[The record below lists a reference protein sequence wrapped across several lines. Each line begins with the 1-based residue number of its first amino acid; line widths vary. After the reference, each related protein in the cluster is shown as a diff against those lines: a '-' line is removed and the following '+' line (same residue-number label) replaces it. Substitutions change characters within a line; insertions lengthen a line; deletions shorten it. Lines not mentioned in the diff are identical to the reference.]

1 MNVRKVVAHLFIS
14 LDGVIES
21 PQWTMPYWNPD
32 LDAELQSQLAL
43 QDAVL
48 LGRVSYEEWAGYWP
62 TSNDEPF
69 ATFIN
74 NTPKYVV
81 STTLD
86 KVEWKN
92 STLLKGDL
100 AENIRRLKE
109 QPGKNIAVNASPTLV
124 RSLLERDL
132 LDELRLSMFP
142 VIVGKGTRL
151 FQESDVPK
159 ALKLV
164 ETKTSKSGVVILAY
178 QPDRKT

>member
-1 MNVRKVVAHLFIS
+1 MRKVVAHLFIS

-21 PQWTMPYWNPD
+21 PAWTMPYFD
-32 LDAELQSQLAL
+32 EDMEAELSSQLAL

-48 LGRVSYEEWAGYWP
+48 LGRVSYQEWAGYWP

-69 ATFIN
+69 ATYIN

-81 STTLD
+81 SNTLE

-100 AENIRRLKE
+100 AENVIRLKK

-124 RSLLERDL
+124 RFLLQLGL
-132 LDELRLSMFP
+132 LDELRLSLFP
-142 VIVGKGTRL
+142 VVVGKGKRL
-151 FQESDVPK
+151 FQDGDDQKP
-159 ALKLV
+159 LMLV

-178 QPDRKT
+178 QPRQKA

>member
-1 MNVRKVVAHLFIS
+1 MRKLVAHLFIS
-14 LDGVIES
+14 LDGVVES
-21 PQWTMPYWNPD
+21 PAWTMPYFD
-32 LDAELQSQLAL
+32 ADMEAELASQLAL

-69 ATFIN
+69 ATYIN

-81 STTLD
+81 SNTLD

-100 AENIRRLKE
+100 VENVTRLKQ

-124 RSLLERDL
+124 RSLLAHDL
-132 LDELRLSMFP
+132 LDELRLTLHP
-142 VIVGKGTRL
+142 VVVGKGKRL
-151 FQESDVPK
+151 FQDGDEQKS
-159 ALKLV
+159 LTLV
-164 ETKTSKSGVVILAY
+164 ESKTTKSGVAILAY
-178 QPDRKT
+178 QPVKS

>member
-1 MNVRKVVAHLFIS
+1 MRKVVAHLFIS

-21 PQWTMPYWNPD
+21 PEWTMPYWD
-32 LDAELQSQLAL
+32 EALQAELETQLAL

-62 TSNDEPF
+62 TSPDEPF

-86 KVEWKN
+86 KVEWKH

-100 AENIRRLKE
+100 ADNIRRLKE

-124 RSLLERDL
+124 RSLLKLDL
-132 LDELRLSMFP
+132 LDELRLTLFP
-142 VIVGKGTRL
+142 VVVGKGTRL
-151 FQESDVPK
+151 FQEGDARKP
-159 ALKLV
+159 LKLV
-164 ETKTSKSGVVILAY
+164 ESKASPSGVMILAY